1 MGKEI
6 GKMIQDKINRLEKE
20 KRDLIQKNKTYK
32 GMLQKQ
38 NKIINAMAE
47 VICMLDTMNNY
58 DTWNNDIQE
67 VREHFE
73 RKIKD
78 GSRSKRI

>member
-1 MGKEI
+1 MDDRKV
-6 GKMIQDKINRLEKE
+6 
-20 KRDLIQKNKTYK
+20 LIQKIKTYK

-38 NKIINAMAE
+38 NKVINAMAE

-58 DTWNNDIQE
+58 DTWNNDVQE

-73 RKIKD
+73 KMVKNKKEEIK
-78 GSRSKRI
+78 

>member
-6 GKMIQDKINRLEKE
+6 GEIIQARINKLEKE
-20 KRDLIQKNKTYK
+20 KIDLIHKNKTYK
-32 GMLQKQ
+32 GLLQNQ
-38 NKIINAMAE
+38 NKVINAMAE
-47 VICMLDTMNNY
+47 VICRLDTMNNY

-73 RKIKD
+73 REIK
-78 GSRSKRI
+78 RKR

>member
-1 MGKEI
+1 MDDRKA
-6 GKMIQDKINRLEKE
+6 
-20 KRDLIQKNKTYK
+20 LIQKIKTYK

-38 NKIINAMAE
+38 NKIIDAMAE
-47 VICMLDTMNNY
+47 VICRLDTMNNY

-73 RKIKD
+73 KKIKN
-78 GSRSKRI
+78 KKEEIK

>member
-1 MGKEI
+1 MSKEI
-6 GKMIQDKINRLEKE
+6 GEIIQERINKLEKE

-38 NKIINAMAE
+38 NKIIDAMAE
-47 VICMLDTMNNY
+47 VICMLDTMDNY
-58 DTWNNDIQE
+58 DTWNNNIQE

-73 RKIKD
+73 RKIKYE
-78 GSRSKRI
+78 SKNK

>member
-6 GKMIQDKINRLEKE
+6 GEIIQARINKLEKE
-20 KRDLIQKNKTYK
+20 KRDLIHKNKTYK
-32 GMLQKQ
+32 GLLQNQ
-38 NKIINAMAE
+38 NKVINAMAE
-47 VICMLDTMNNY
+47 VICRLDTMNNY

-73 RKIKD
+73 REIK
-78 GSRSKRI
+78 RKR

>member
-1 MGKEI
+1 MDKEI
-6 GKMIQDKINRLEKE
+6 GEIIQDRINRLEKE
-20 KRDLIQKNKTYK
+20 KKDLIQKNRTYK

-38 NKIINAMAE
+38 NKIIDAMAE
-47 VICMLDTMNNY
+47 VICRLDTMNNY

-73 RKIKD
+73 KKIKN
-78 GSRSKRI
+78 KKEEIK

>member
-1 MGKEI
+1 MDDRKV
-6 GKMIQDKINRLEKE
+6 
-20 KRDLIQKNKTYK
+20 LIQKIKTYK

-38 NKIINAMAE
+38 NKVINAMAE

-58 DTWNNDIQE
+58 DTWNNDVQE

-73 RKIKD
+73 KMVKNKQEEIK
-78 GSRSKRI
+78 